1 MLKVRNCLPPSTPS
15 NGHMICSR
23 GYLEGSECTVTCN
36 QGYELQGN
44 STLTCLETELWNS
57 VEPTCEGGF
66 NTEFIFLF
74 SHLVYAF
81 LSFLILVAV

>member
-15 NGHMICSR
+15 NGHMTCSR
-23 GYLEGSECTVTCN
+23 GYVEGSECTVTCN
-36 QGYELQGN
+36 KGYELQDN

-57 VEPTCEGGF
+57 VEPTCEGEF
-66 NTEFIFLF
+66 NAELTFL
-74 SHLVYAF
+74 SSPLVYAF